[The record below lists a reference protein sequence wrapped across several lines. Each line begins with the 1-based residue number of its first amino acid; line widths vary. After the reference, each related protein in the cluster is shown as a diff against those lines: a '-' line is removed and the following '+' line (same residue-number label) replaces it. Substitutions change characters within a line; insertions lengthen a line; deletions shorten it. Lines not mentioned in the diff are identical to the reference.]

1 MSISYA
7 QKSSTVQK
15 AADTKAAS
23 VLDSSSQGESLQRKA
38 GLTDNA
44 AQLEESP
51 RPNNTGMPDNLKSG
65 IECLS
70 GFSMDNVR
78 VHYNS
83 SKPATVQALA
93 YTQGTDIHVA
103 PGQEKCLPHEAW
115 HVAQQM
121 AGRVSPTTNINGMP
135 VNDNAALEH
144 EADVMGEKALQRM
157 DDKSSKNKKNFSC
170 VVQCKN
176 DPAYFETENDDGC
189 SNSRYFIHENSY
201 ERVAPINSFR
211 SPNQEYHTGPRN
223 FVYYKA
229 GPNSNMG
236 NLLYDVFK
244 REIKIGEKDYIQIDK
259 LVKFY
264 LMDKLMHAPSQKN
277 CDFFNYKGF
286 LDGIRK
292 KSNAQNRDEIA
303 NECIFDLINSGEIN
317 KYISKKAMDG
327 FAPFD
332 WSEGNFHPGHPI
344 ANGSVS
350 KHKSLTENEKLFYET
365 RHKFASEY
373 ARSVWKTVK
382 IGEKEMTPEKQMDD
396 YFCEYWNQA
405 IKEAENKG
413 EELYMKK
420 HALFCPG
427 RVHYTKQQARNIG
440 RKKFTESFFLSLTSK
455 DATIKKYLDLLKSR
469 YLDRFENFKSFYCF

>member
-1 MSISYA
+1 MNVSYK
-7 QKSSTVQK
+7 QKSSIVQK
-15 AADTKAAS
+15 TADTEAAS
-23 VLDSSSQGESLQRKA
+23 VLDSSAQSESLQRKA
-38 GLTDNA
+38 DMANNA
-44 AQLEESP
+44 VQREETP
-51 RPNNTGMPDNLKSG
+51 RPNNTGMPDNLKTG
-65 IECLS
+65 VERLS
-70 GFSMDNVR
+70 GFSMDGVR

-121 AGRVSPTTNINGMP
+121 AGRVSPTTNVNCMP
-135 VNDNAALEH
+135 VNDNSALEH

-157 DDKSSKNKKNFSC
+157 DDKSSKDKKNFSC

-223 FVYYKA
+223 FIYYKT
-229 GPNSNMG
+229 GPNWNMG
-236 NLLYDVFK
+236 DLLYDVFK
-244 REIKIGEKDYIQIDK
+244 GRIDNGENGYILINEKVRGSLVAK
-259 LVKFY
+259 LKCA
-264 LMDKLMHAPSQKN
+264 LSQEK
-277 CDFFNYKGF
+277 CDFFNYEVF
-286 LDGIRK
+286 LNNIFEN
-292 KSNAQNRDEIA
+292 SNAQNRDEIA
-303 NECIFDLINSGEIN
+303 NKCIFDLINSGEIN

-350 KHKSLTENEKLFYET
+350 EHKSLTENEKIFYEA
-365 RHKFASEY
+365 RHKLASGY
-373 ARSVWKTVK
+373 ARSEWNTVK
-382 IGEKEMTPEKQMDD
+382 IGKNVITPEKQMDD
-396 YFCEYWNQA
+396 FFNKYWELAKKLAQ
-405 IKEAENKG
+405 NKG
-413 EELYMKK
+413 EELYKK
-420 HALFCPG
+420 NYSLFYPG
-427 RVHYTKQQARNIG
+427 REEYARQQARKMGQKRFTICYIDCISLCHFRWSIR
-440 RKKFTESFFLSLTSK
+440 RK
-455 DATIKKYLDLLKSR
+455 Y
-469 YLDRFENFKSFYCF
+469 